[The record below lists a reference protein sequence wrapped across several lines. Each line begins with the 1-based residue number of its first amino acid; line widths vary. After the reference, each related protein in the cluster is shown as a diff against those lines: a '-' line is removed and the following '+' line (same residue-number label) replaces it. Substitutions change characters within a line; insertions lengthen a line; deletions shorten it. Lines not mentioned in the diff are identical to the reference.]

1 MTKIYVMESCP
12 DCSEAKK
19 LFAGNPDYELIDI
32 GRQAR
37 NLKEFLALRDNHPAF
52 AKVRERGTIGIPCFV
67 KEDGSVAISLKHFLS
82 RQDAEPEQVTGAEV
96 AQMEEQYAEPAE
108 KPGTESEAGTA
119 AETAVGTAAETAVGT
134 AAETA
139 VETAGMAVETAF
151 EFSEG
156 ASCSLD
162 GSGC

>member
-67 KEDGSVAISLKHFLS
+67 KEDGSVTISLKHFLS
-82 RQDAEPEQVTGAEV
+82 RQDS
-96 AQMEEQYAEPAE
+96 EPAE
-108 KPGTESEAGTA
+108 QPGTDPAAETA
-119 AETAVGTAAETAVGT
+119 AETAVG
-134 AAETA
+134 
-139 VETAGMAVETAF
+139 TAGMAVETAF

-156 ASCSLD
+156 AACSLD

>member
-67 KEDGSVAISLKHFLS
+67 KEDGSVTISLKHFLS
-82 RQDAEPEQVTGAEV
+82 QQDS
-96 AQMEEQYAEPAE
+96 EPAE
-108 KPGTESEAGTA
+108 QPGTDPAAGVAVEPQVELTAGTAVEPA
-119 AETAVGTAAETAVGT
+119 AETAVGKE
-134 AAETA
+134 
-139 VETAGMAVETAF
+139 GMAVETAF

-156 ASCSLD
+156 AACSLD

>member
-37 NLKEFLALRDNHPAF
+37 NLKEFLALRDNHAAF

-67 KEDGSVAISLKHFLS
+67 KEDGSVTISLKHFLS

-108 KPGTESEAGTA
+108 KPGTESEAEMAGGTA
-119 AETAVGTAAETAVGT
+119 GMAS
-134 AAETA
+134 
-139 VETAGMAVETAF
+139 ETAGMAVGQAF

-156 ASCSLD
+156 AACSLD